1 MTYLIKKLFTAF
13 FLAQILM
20 VIPFVFVSA
29 ENRACRSDVR
39 GYCAY
44 SAPEQFLT
52 PAEKK
57 EQYEFA
63 AEAENFVVPG
73 LEFLQIP
80 AGAELGDVLIKVYT
94 FLLGLVGISSLLM
107 FVWGGI
113 SYATATEGGVKEAKQ
128 KISNAA
134 TGLAIALIAYLGLIT
149 INPNF
154 VKTLD
159 IALQSIDTPKGA
171 PIEGANCSTAG
182 DCEGTYKKRPD
193 GTLFCETDPKCVV
206 NNPNVCV
213 TKVKCPDGKIEVANK
228 IFRTAE
234 QCQKGCDI
242 PRTACTGFESYEVI
256 EIGCGIEKF

>member
-1 MTYLIKKLFTAF
+1 
-13 FLAQILM
+13 M

-57 EQYEFA
+57 EQYELA
-63 AEAENFVVPG
+63 AEAENFLVPG
-73 LEFLQIP
+73 IEFLQIP

-128 KISNAA
+128 KISNALF
-134 TGLAIALIAYLGLIT
+134 GLLWR
-149 INPNF
+149 F
-154 VKTLD
+154 LD
-159 IALQSIDTPKGA
+159 ISGLLP
-171 PIEGANCSTAG
+171 
-182 DCEGTYKKRPD
+182 
-193 GTLFCETDPKCVV
+193 
-206 NNPNVCV
+206 
-213 TKVKCPDGKIEVANK
+213 
-228 IFRTAE
+228 
-234 QCQKGCDI
+234 
-242 PRTACTGFESYEVI
+242 
-256 EIGCGIEKF
+256 